1 MILLLLSLLSTA
13 SADTLTCDA
22 KSGPKLHYEE
32 WSKSGGAMDEAE
44 TDELLRE
51 WTEEITHG
59 LRSALK
65 DDTLPTFTFKL
76 KIPRGWTPPDR
87 FSLVMK
93 GAAGGLSATLTTV
106 TRYTADVTVWTRSGA
121 TLPGLTVSK
130 HTVKMR
136 CEAVAEHGVP

>member
-32 WSKSGGAMDEAE
+32 WSKSGGAMPGPE
-44 TDELLRE
+44 TLMSSAN
-51 WTEEITHG
+51 WTLDGVALYGVSRTYGGEEVARGDLDWTWD
-59 LRSALK
+59 LSSRVTEYRSK
-65 DDTLPTFTFKL
+65 DRHTTL
-76 KIPRGWTPPDR
+76 I
-87 FSLVMK
+87 
-93 GAAGGLSATLTTV
+93 TV

-136 CEAVAEHGVP
+136 CEAIAEHGVP